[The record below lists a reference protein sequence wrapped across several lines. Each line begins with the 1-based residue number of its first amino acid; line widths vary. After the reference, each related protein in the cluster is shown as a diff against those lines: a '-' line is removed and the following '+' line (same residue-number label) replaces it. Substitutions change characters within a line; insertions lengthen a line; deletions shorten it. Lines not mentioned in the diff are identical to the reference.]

1 VAHIYNPSYLG
12 ERDQEDQGLRPAR
25 ANSLQ
30 NPFLKIP
37 NIKMAGGVAQMIECL
52 PSKYKGSESKPQHHK
67 KRKKNTPKVINSTV
81 TKVSKVG
88 SALFCFF
95 SLHKFIKIVGLIFCS
110 RASIQ
115 LPFKDQAAML
125 AAALAVVR
133 VIMVFLLFSNYEL
146 YVI

>member
-1 VAHIYNPSYLG
+1 
-12 ERDQEDQGLRPAR
+12 
-25 ANSLQ
+25 
-30 NPFLKIP
+30 
-37 NIKMAGGVAQMIECL
+37 
-52 PSKYKGSESKPQHHK
+52 
-67 KRKKNTPKVINSTV
+67 
-81 TKVSKVG
+81 VSKVG